1 MTYTTLQKIS
11 CILCITL
18 LLVACSDSPQ
28 SLDELMTA
36 YSENGRHK
44 IGSPFNGAVLVAK
57 NGEIVFKKAYGL
69 NNRELDIPN
78 TLETK
83 FPIGSV
89 TKQFTAMLVMQMA
102 EEGKLNLNDSVSKHL
117 SYLPKEFGDKITIH
131 QLLSNTSGLPHYEGI
146 TKNGIKFNTF
156 AATKYSPKEL
166 ALLISKVKLSYE
178 PGTTF
183 YYSSLGYI
191 LLGTILEEVSG
202 KSFAELLETK
212 ITKPLGLKNTGF
224 ASNEFIKNETAKGYK
239 FVEDETIKMIFMKY
253 GGDFHEVPFRD
264 QSNTY
269 TTGGMHSNVEDLFI
283 WSEAVKSYRLLSKEY
298 TDKMLT
304 PNKQGYC
311 YGWIRNWDDLI
322 ERNTKAKLF
331 SHSGSTFG
339 HVASIN
345 LFDDGTTII
354 YTTNVNTIKNQEI
367 VHQLYL
373 SAHQLEDNYRIE
385 GYPDRGSLAEFEKD
399 GGVKALNRYFEKLSE
414 LCGYEVLPS
423 DTSIG
428 HIMYLYYENG
438 NQKTGD
444 SIKQSF
450 FEKYHPT
457 ESSINRLGYNL
468 LDNNCNLAIEFF
480 KENTVLY
487 SKSPNV
493 WDSLGEG
500 FLKCENY
507 EEAVTSFT
515 KAVAIGKKINHH
527 NLEIFKDNLQIA
539 KNELNR

>member
-1 MTYTTLQKIS
+1 M
-11 CILCITL
+11 
-18 LLVACSDSPQ
+18 
-28 SLDELMTA
+28 
-36 YSENGRHK
+36 
-44 IGSPFNGAVLVAK
+44 
-57 NGEIVFKKAYGL
+57 
-69 NNRELDIPN
+69 
-78 TLETK
+78 
-83 FPIGSV
+83 
-89 TKQFTAMLVMQMA
+89 
-102 EEGKLNLNDSVSKHL
+102 
-117 SYLPKEFGDKITIH
+117 
-131 QLLSNTSGLPHYEGI
+131 
-146 TKNGIKFNTF
+146 
-156 AATKYSPKEL
+156 
-166 ALLISKVKLSYE
+166 
-178 PGTTF
+178 
-183 YYSSLGYI
+183 

-212 ITKPLGLKNTGF
+212 ITEPLGLKNTGF

-264 QSNTY
+264 QSNLY
-269 TTGGMHSNVEDLFI
+269 TTGGMHSTVEDLFI
-283 WSEAVKSYRLLSKEY
+283 WSEAVKANKLLSKKY

-345 LFDDGTTII
+345 VFDDGTTII
-354 YTTNVNTIKNQEI
+354 YLTNVNTIKNQEI

-373 SAHQLEDNYRIE
+373 KAHQLEDVYRIE
-385 GYPDRGSLAEFEKD
+385 GYPDRSSFVEFEKD
-399 GGVKALNRYFEKLSE
+399 GGVKALNRYFKKLSK

-428 HIMYLYYENG
+428 RIMYLYYESG
-438 NQKTGD
+438 NQKKGD
-444 SIKQSF
+444 SIKQF
-450 FEKYHPT
+450 FFDNYNPT
-457 ESSINRLGYNL
+457 ESSVNRLGYDL
-468 LDNNCNLAIEFF
+468 LDNNCDIAIEFF

-500 FLKCENY
+500 FVECENY
-507 EEAVTSFT
+507 KEAVISFS
-515 KAVAIGKKINHH
+515 KALEIAKEINHH
-527 NLEIFKDNLQIA
+527 NLEIFRNNLQKA
-539 KNELNR
+539 KNELNE